1 MILSLGAITYLLY
14 RTELLALKGSLFL
27 ELKNY
32 SYTFEG
38 ERFSLDVV
46 EVGKGDRF
54 YELYEGKEG
63 LYILVPVPGT
73 KKDALKVIYPRTSY
87 ERDLAELK
95 RRSLIFFGGGSLV
108 AFLLSLGFAY
118 YSLNP
123 LRRAVRLIEE
133 VMRDILH
140 DLNTPIMTLLVNLR
154 ILQKKYEDEE
164 IERAVM
170 ALRQLESL
178 KENLRP
184 LKEKAEL
191 KFERLDLKRLVEDL
205 AGSLKKAFPDRV
217 LEMELSDVHVKAD
230 RTAVERIV
238 ANLLENALKHS
249 KGKGPVRV
257 ILVDGSLTVENPS
270 EALKDPSRLT
280 ERYYR
285 ESQRGLGLGL
295 SIVKK
300 LCDEMGWD
308 LELSYREGIFTARVN
323 FR

>member
-1 MILSLGAITYLLY
+1 
-14 RTELLALKGSLFL
+14 
-27 ELKNY
+27 
-32 SYTFEG
+32 
-38 ERFSLDVV
+38 
-46 EVGKGDRF
+46 
-54 YELYEGKEG
+54 
-63 LYILVPVPGT
+63 
-73 KKDALKVIYPRTSY
+73 
-87 ERDLAELK
+87 
-95 RRSLIFFGGGSLV
+95 
-108 AFLLSLGFAY
+108 
-118 YSLNP
+118 
-123 LRRAVRLIEE
+123 
-133 VMRDILH
+133 
-140 DLNTPIMTLLVNLR
+140 
-154 ILQKKYEDEE
+154 
-164 IERAVM
+164 
-170 ALRQLESL
+170 
-178 KENLRP
+178 
-184 LKEKAEL
+184 
-191 KFERLDLKRLVEDL
+191 L

-238 ANLLENALKHS
+238 ANILENALKHS

-257 ILVDGSLTVENPS
+257 ILGDGSLTVENPS